1 MREQRLTIVS
11 QITLQVGRHAA
22 ETIET
27 RQGDAELVGEEPYR
41 RSLIIGGEFTPIE
54 PGWVKQ
60 PGRLIVKNTEP
71 KRDVVATSAQPLLWI
86 GTAAKPKTFA
96 LGAGEQLAVHWR
108 GESLGLSCEGAT
120 AVEALMI
127 VTDRGR
133 TPE

>member
-27 RQGDAELVGEEPYR
+27 RQGDAALVGEEPYR
-41 RSLIIGGEFTPIE
+41 RTLMIGSEFVPIE
-54 PGWVKQ
+54 SGWVQQ

-86 GTAAKPKTFA
+86 GTAAKTHVFA

-108 GESLGLSCEGAT
+108 GEPIGLSCEGAT
-120 AVEALMI
+120 SVEALVI
-127 VTDRGR
+127 VAERGR
-133 TPE
+133 APE